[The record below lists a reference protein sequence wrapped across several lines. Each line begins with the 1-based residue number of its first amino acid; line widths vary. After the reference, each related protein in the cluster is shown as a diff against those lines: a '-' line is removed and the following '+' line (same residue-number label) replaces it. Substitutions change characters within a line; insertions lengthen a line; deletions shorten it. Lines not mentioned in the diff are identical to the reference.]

1 MGFSCGRWE
10 HGGTRSDFSLD
21 RVPLAAGRQEGE
33 AVATTQ
39 ERRSRAAQTRVVTV
53 GIGREANSECILEVE
68 MAGFLYRPDVR
79 VRGGEAARRGLE
91 RLHWV
96 TGFSNSAEFPHTF
109 IFLFSRERVRRE
121 IKMFI
126 AALIKRVK
134 LDTNYRP

>member
-1 MGFSCGRWE
+1 M
-10 HGGTRSDFSLD
+10 
-21 RVPLAAGRQEGE
+21 
-33 AVATTQ
+33 
-39 ERRSRAAQTRVVTV
+39 VTV
-53 GIGREANSECILEVE
+53 WVGREVNSECILEVE

-79 VRGGEAARRGLE
+79 VRGGEEARKVLGK
-91 RLHWV
+91 LHWV
-96 TGFSNSAEFPHTF
+96 IGFSDSVEFPHTF